1 MLILTTPM
9 VQEQKKEGKKEK
21 EKRKK
26 SGISDFLSLSFFHP
40 STFLFI
46 LRVIKLIHNRCFT
59 LCNHTAPIIFV
70 SSYPFFFG

>member
-26 SGISDFLSLSFFHP
+26 SGISDFLSLSL
-40 STFLFI
+40 SFI
-46 LRVIKLIHNRCFT
+46 LQLFCLSCV
-59 LCNHTAPIIFV
+59 
-70 SSYPFFFG
+70 